1 MARRE
6 RTDSGARKRN
16 VRRDERGRFVGE
28 NGNAAFART
37 ISFGNRSMVLVLAVA
52 AGMILATA
60 GAVIAA
66 EPLRRGVT
74 RVRV

>member
-6 RTDSGARKRN
+6 RTDTRARKRN

-28 NGNAAFART
+28 NGNAALARA
-37 ISFGNRSMVLVLAVA
+37 ISFGNRPIVLMLAVA
-52 AGMILATA
+52 AGLIVATA

-66 EPLRRGVT
+66 APLRRGATKFKV
-74 RVRV
+74 

>member
-6 RTDSGARKRN
+6 RIDTRARKRN

-28 NGNAAFART
+28 DNDAALAR
-37 ISFGNRSMVLVLAVA
+37 IIPFGKRPVVLMLAVA
-52 AGMILATA
+52 AGLIVATA

-66 EPLRRGVT
+66 SPLRRGAHRS
-74 RVRV
+74 RV